1 MFSKTILNVKQSLAM
16 SLVWFSAACFG

>member
-1 MFSKTILNVKQSLAM
+1 MFSKTILNVKPSLAM